1 MNTLLFNAHCF
12 DKQIDVICEKVLW
25 IVIII
30 AILIVVVN
38 ILKFV
43 QSLITCNYQKGKKD
57 NSSTIKGVKEKEQ
70 LLELQRQDRVRALLK
85 EIASISS
92 DKIVYDETKEKKG
105 YYEKYNDTEANNLFQ
120 LYQKLDKYIIIKEIA
135 DGEQQQS

>member
-1 MNTLLFNAHCF
+1 MNTQFLMTTCDINT
-12 DKQIDVICEKVLW
+12 ICIYVT
-25 IVIII
+25 
-30 AILIVVVN
+30 IVVLGCAALNVFRS
-38 ILKFV
+38 IDL
-43 QSLITCNYQKGKKD
+43 SW
-57 NSSTIKGVKEKEQ
+57 
-70 LLELQRQDRVRALLK
+70 LEHRNNKNENKNPANDPPEGIAYKQELERQDRVRALLK

>member
-1 MNTLLFNAHCF
+1 MNTQFLMTSCDINT
-12 DKQIDVICEKVLW
+12 ICIYVT
-25 IVIII
+25 
-30 AILIVVVN
+30 IVVLGCAALNVFRP
-38 ILKFV
+38 IAL
-43 QSLITCNYQKGKKD
+43 SW
-57 NSSTIKGVKEKEQ
+57 
-70 LLELQRQDRVRALLK
+70 LEHRNNKNENKNPANDPPEGIAYKQELERQDRVRALLK